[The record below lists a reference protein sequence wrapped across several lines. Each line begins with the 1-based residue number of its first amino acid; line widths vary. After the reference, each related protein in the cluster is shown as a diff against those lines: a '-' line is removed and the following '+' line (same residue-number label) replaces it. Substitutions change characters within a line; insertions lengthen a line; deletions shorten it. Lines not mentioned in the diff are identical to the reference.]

1 MPGQDR
7 LGLEFSDG
15 LVQKLRNSRI
25 FRVYRGKLRAIR
37 DLRSILLI
45 AACCLTLAIMAS
57 VQFSWINRAN
67 DAQRQQVIGAV
78 RFSTRVFNRSL
89 QREVSHL
96 LTVFRAEP
104 SWEPSERAR
113 RFAESYFV
121 WHESS
126 GHGPAIKRIL
136 FHDASNQATPRL
148 AELKLAEQRW
158 EPIRPEHGYQDLEAR
173 LRSTSSRHRRVIGTP
188 WLSTWLYYPDY
199 SALVRPIATLAREPA
214 SGGLKLLFAGYLVL
228 HLDFEHIR
236 QSMLPELVRGHFRAM
251 AGNVLF
257 DVALAVDDEVTDFYG
272 SDRADTSDPD
282 IATQPASDENTSS
295 AGPDRLVAG
304 WSETA
309 DVRREVL
316 LTAGSVPGPVARV
329 GGIQRVAVRSNVPD
343 PDSIEIARYPRSRRR
358 AEASAGETAVLPF
371 TPDRPRLFLA
381 GDRQYRL
388 EVIVKHVDGSLEDVL
403 ALQYRRSIAMGS
415 GLLLLLAGAMA
426 LVVVSLRRASRL
438 ASMRLEFATAVSH
451 ELRTPVTA
459 IRAMGDNIAEGVLG
473 TSKQALVYG
482 RLIRDEGKRL
492 SEMIEQ
498 ALKLVSLDSGSIR
511 YDVVP
516 VDAVAAADD
525 AVATAR
531 PMINRAGFV
540 LERSEPDEIPPVL
553 ADEKALRQSLE
564 NLLSNAVKYGLPGRW
579 VKLEVA
585 TTTVDEQPE
594 VEISVHDRGMG
605 VPPKEALSIFEPYHR
620 SVGANHSK
628 VPGFGLGLNLAK
640 RMVDGMG
647 GRLTLRSVPGQGSVF
662 TIHLPV
668 AG

>member
-1 MPGQDR
+1 MP
-7 LGLEFSDG
+7 SDG
-15 LVQKLRNSRI
+15 LVQKLRNSPI
-25 FRVYRGKLRAIR
+25 FRAYRGKLGVSQ

-45 AACCLTLAIMAS
+45 AACCLMLAVLAS
-57 VQFSWINRAN
+57 MQLSWIKRAN
-67 DAQRQQVIGAV
+67 DARRQQVMAAV
-78 RFSTRVFNRSL
+78 RSSIRVFSRSL
-89 QREVSHL
+89 HKEVSHL
-96 LTVFRAEP
+96 LTVFRADP
-104 SWEPSERAR
+104 NWDHSERAR
-113 RFAESYFV
+113 RLAEALFV

-136 FHDASNQATPRL
+136 FHDASDPATPRL

-158 EPIRPEHGYQDLEAR
+158 EPVRPEQGYQDLEIR
-173 LRSTSSRHRRVIGTP
+173 LQSTSARHRRVIGMP
-188 WLSTWLYYPDY
+188 WLSTWLYYPDH
-199 SALVRPIATLAREPA
+199 SALVRPVGKLAKEPV
-214 SGGLKLLFAGYLVL
+214 SGRPDLAFAGYLVL
-228 HLDFEHIR
+228 QLDLEHIR
-236 QSMLPELVRGHFRAM
+236 QRILPTLVRGHFRAM

-257 DVALAVDDEVTDFYG
+257 DVALAVDDEVTDFYR
-272 SDRADTSDPD
+272 SDRADPLDPD
-282 IATQPASDENTSS
+282 ARTGSS
-295 AGPDRLVAG
+295 ASGANALSAGGVRLVTGGRA
-304 WSETA
+304 TA
-309 DVRREVL
+309 DVGRQVL
-316 LTAGSVPGPVARV
+316 LRASSVPSPVARV
-329 GGIQRVAVRSNVPD
+329 GGIQRVALRARAPD
-343 PDSIEIARYPRSRRR
+343 PDSIEIARYPRSRQH
-358 AEASAGETAVLPF
+358 AEASAGGTAVLPF

-381 GDRQYRL
+381 GDRQHRL

-482 RLIRDEGKRL
+482 RLIRDEGQRL

-511 YDVVP
+511 FDVVP

-540 LERSEPDEIPPVL
+540 LERSEADEIPPVL

-585 TTTVDEQPE
+585 TTTVGERPE

-605 VPPKEALSIFEPYHR
+605 VPPKEARSIFEPYHR

>member
-1 MPGQDR
+1 M
-7 LGLEFSDG
+7 
-15 LVQKLRNSRI
+15 QKLRNSSI
-25 FRVYRGKLRAIR
+25 FRAYRGKLGVSR

-45 AACCLTLAIMAS
+45 AACCLTLAILGT
-57 VQFSWINRAN
+57 VQFSWIKQAN
-67 DAQRQQVIGAV
+67 DAHREQVMAAV
-78 RFSTRVFNRSL
+78 RFSIRVFNRSL
-89 QREVSHL
+89 QKEVSHL
-96 LTVFRAEP
+96 LTIFRAEP
-104 SWEPSERAR
+104 HWDRSERAR
-113 RFAESYFV
+113 RLAESLFV

-126 GHGPAIKRIL
+126 SHGPAIKRVL
-136 FHDASNQATPRL
+136 FHDAFYQAEPRL

-158 EPIRPEHGYQDLEAR
+158 EPIPPEHGYQDLEAQ
-173 LRSTSSRHRRVIGTP
+173 LQSTSARHSRVISTP

-199 SALVRPIATLAREPA
+199 SALVRPVATLAGEPVRGKRE
-214 SGGLKLLFAGYLVL
+214 LQFAGYLVL
-228 HLDFEHIR
+228 QLDLEHIR
-236 QSMLPELVRGHFRAM
+236 QRILPALVRRHFRAT
-251 AGNVLF
+251 AGNLLF
-257 DVALAVDDEVTDFYG
+257 DVAFVVDDEVTDFFR

-282 IATQPASDENTSS
+282 IGTESS
-295 AGPDRLVAG
+295 AIDANA
-304 WSETA
+304 WSGSDGRPLADSSELA
-309 DVRREVL
+309 DVRRQVL
-316 LTAGSVPGPVARV
+316 LTVGSVPNPVAKV
-329 GGIQRVAVRSNVPD
+329 GGIQRIALRSDVPD

-358 AEASAGETAVLPF
+358 AEESAGETSVLPF

-381 GDRQYRL
+381 GDGQHRL
-388 EVIVKHVDGSLEDVL
+388 EVIAKHVDGSLDEVL
-403 ALQYRRSIAMGS
+403 GLQYRRSLAIAS
-415 GLLLLLAGAMA
+415 CLLLLLGGAMA

-438 ASMRLEFATAVSH
+438 ARMRLEFATAVSH

-482 RLIRDEGKRL
+482 RLIRDEGQRL

-498 ALKLVSLDSGSIR
+498 ALKLVSLDSGSSR

-525 AVATAR
+525 AVASAR

-540 LERSEPDEIPPVL
+540 LERSEADEIPPVL
-553 ADEKALRQSLE
+553 ADETALRQSLE

-585 TTTVDEQPE
+585 TTSADERPE

-605 VPPKEALSIFEPYHR
+605 VPPKEARSIFEPYHR
-620 SVGANHSK
+620 SVGANDSK